1 MCPPE
6 ERSNAPDEF
15 MTTAISVP
23 TRSRTFPVDQAQ
35 DDTQIITSRE
45 LELANLLDQS
55 YDLLIHS
62 QGDRSIVD
70 EALDGLFGGLAVH
83 KANCTPQEWQAAI
96 QTCRAHA
103 LMATIHEDPFTY
115 RAFSK
120 PRGYAGDAEMLD
132 LIYGPEER
140 WPDPETTPLGLDI
153 YRYTTAAP
161 AAEGVR
167 ARRAFVADLI
177 DYSTSLKPNQHILAI
192 AAGHLR
198 EAMLSTA
205 VRRRRFGRFVALDVD
220 DVSLKE
226 VDQEYGPYG
235 VETVPAPFMSLI
247 KNKLE
252 LGQFDLIYSTGLFD
266 YLGENVGRRL
276 VSTLFQMLNPGG
288 QLVVANFMP
297 GIRDIAYM
305 ETYMDWNLIYRD
317 RRDMVNLTTDIP
329 ESEISDLSIFAEDS
343 RNIIFF
349 RMTKR

>member
-1 MCPPE
+1 
-6 ERSNAPDEF
+6 
-15 MTTAISVP
+15 MTTAISDQP
-23 TRSRTFPVDQAQ
+23 CTRMTFADPAQ
-35 DDTQIITSRE
+35 DDTQVITTRE
-45 LELANLLDQS
+45 LTLANLLDQT
-55 YDLLIHS
+55 YDALVNSH
-62 QGDRSIVD
+62 GDRAIVD
-70 EALDGLFGGLAVH
+70 DALDGLFGGLAWQ
-83 KANCTPQEWQAAI
+83 KANGMPQDWQASI

-103 LMATIHEDPFTY
+103 LLSTIHEDPFTY

-140 WPDPETTPLGLDI
+140 WPDPQTTPLGLDI

-220 DVSLKE
+220 EVSLKE
-226 VDQEYGPYG
+226 VDSAYGPYG

-252 LGQFDLIYSTGLFD
+252 IGQFDLIYSTGLFD

-276 VSTLFQMLNPGG
+276 VSTLFNMLNPGG

-305 ETYMDWNLIYRD
+305 ETFMDWNLIYRD
-317 RRDMVNLTTDIP
+317 RRDMVALTADIP
-329 ESEISDLSIFAEDS
+329 ESEISELSIFAEDS

-349 RMTKR
+349 RMTKRYGR